1 MKKTI
6 FGLMSIFAK
15 QYFTKLQAMLLYLKK
30 HYIKRIKYMELK
42 KLLLS
47 SSVLLAG
54 ISQATTMPMSIS
66 GGSAAAVALCK
77 DNKVY
82 AWGENANKLDSTST
96 NVLGLDTT
104 IAGYVYK
111 SYYTTPMLVDT
122 KDIKFTQVDAGS
134 GATFLGISDKGVL
147 YFWGWGN
154 YNNAKYNALAP
165 VECQAKGYNEDGTP
179 GGKYLG
185 NVKKVAGAT
194 NGFIALQNDGN
205 VVMSEDFIHID
216 TAIIGQGD
224 LRKKVIDICAGDNSF
239 FVLTADGILYSAGSW
254 DGHGSNASEKYTNE
268 LKPVLLEKTKEP
280 LKNVVAIGSGDCSS
294 FAVTKDGKAYGWGNG
309 GWNGCTGTG
318 IQANNSY
325 ANPIIAGDYAKI
337 SGLDYL
343 SNVKQIDGGRGYGAA
358 VTFDGYLLYWGS
370 NEGNGGVAGA
380 DTLSK
385 SLNKPIFLTYKDGS
399 IVNDAVAIACGDN
412 FGYVVNNKNQYFA
425 FGLNDLGQCGVG
437 SEDSII
443 RYLHPMSFDCELPTL
458 CPTVHLSED
467 TVTTCGDGSSAIS
480 ALTSSVL
487 DNKDFSLNWYFN
499 GDKLTDTTIICN
511 VDKEGEYKVV
521 MTPYDSI
528 CPSISDYVY
537 VKQNKFTFENIDN
550 DILLTDTTNMKD
562 IDFSFRI
569 SSEEETNIILYGD
582 ENCTNPIDTTAI
594 NIGDNLISIPGSL
607 VSIEESKANVWAKET
622 KQTTL
627 LPQEDFTNTKKE
639 IFQSFGMIIT
649 TANTATLSSFKVKF
663 KSFSGET
670 SISVTPALYRAK
682 FDNATHIADMELI
695 SKGKAQAFE
704 VDDTGTECTIECGFE
719 IPANGF
725 YVIGMDVNGNAETFT
740 QSCSEQDLNSPLFKK
755 SIVDINNIGVEWV
768 GCTANS
774 YKTTYAKDSNCYYDL
789 IFTNI
794 ETSKCAV
801 KLTTNIETENTP
813 CRTISSENG
822 TVDGDK
828 FDIFGRKIVN
838 VQPKTIY
845 IQDGKKYILS
855 K

>member
-1 MKKTI
+1 
-6 FGLMSIFAK
+6 
-15 QYFTKLQAMLLYLKK
+15 
-30 HYIKRIKYMELK
+30 MEFK

-54 ISQATTMPMSIS
+54 ISQATTMPMPIS
-66 GGSAAAVALCK
+66 GGSATGVALCK

-82 AWGENANKLDSTST
+82 AWGQNVHDLKKDSTIT
-96 NVLGLDTT
+96 NTLFLDTT
-104 IAGYVYK
+104 VAGYTNK
-111 SYYTTPMLVDT
+111 KFCSTPSLVDT
-122 KDIKFTQVDAGS
+122 KGIKLTQVDAGS

-147 YFWGWGN
+147 YYWGMTSTDSLL
-154 YNNAKYNALAP
+154 YSKIAP
-165 VECQAKGYNEDGTP
+165 IECGQTKGYNEDGTL

-185 NVKKVAGAT
+185 NVKKVAGT
-194 NGFIALQNDGN
+194 TYGFIALQNDGN
-205 VVMSEDFIHID
+205 VVMSKDFIHID
-216 TAIIGQGD
+216 TAIIGQEN
-224 LRKKVIDICAGDNSF
+224 LQKKVIDICAGDNSF
-239 FVLTADGILYSAGSW
+239 FALTADGMLYSAGNW
-254 DGHGSNASEKYTNE
+254 DGHGSNGTEEYTNK
-268 LKPVLLEKTKEP
+268 LNPVLLEKTMEP
-280 LKNVVAIGSGDCSS
+280 LKDVVAIGSGDNSS
-294 FAVTKDGKAYGWGNG
+294 FAVTKDGKAYGWGRG
-309 GWNGCTGTG
+309 AWNGCAGTG
-318 IQANNSY
+318 ALRESMY
-325 ANPIIAGDYAKI
+325 ANPIVAGDYAKI

-343 SNVKQIDGGRGYGAA
+343 NNVKQIDGGRGYGAA

-370 NEGNGGVAGA
+370 NEENGGVAGA
-380 DTLSK
+380 DTLKPSI
-385 SLNKPIFLTYKDGS
+385 LKPIFLTYEDGS
-399 IVNDAVAIACGDN
+399 IVNDAVAIECGDN

-437 SEDSII
+437 SDSTTI
-443 RYLHPMSFDCELPTL
+443 RYLHPMSFDCELATL
-458 CPTVHLSED
+458 CPNVRLLED
-467 TVTTCGDGSSAIS
+467 TVTTCGDGSTAVS

-487 DNKDFSLNWYFN
+487 GNKDFSLNWYFN
-499 GDKLTDTTIICN
+499 GDKLADTTIICN

-521 MTPYDSI
+521 MSPYDSL
-528 CPSISDYVY
+528 CSSISDYVY

-569 SSEEETNIILYGD
+569 SSEEETSLILYGD

-663 KSFSGET
+663 KSFLDET
-670 SISVTPALYRAK
+670 QISITPALYRAK
-682 FDNATHIADMELI
+682 FDNGTPNVDMELI
-695 SKGKAQAFE
+695 SKGKTQVLT
-704 VDDTGTECTIECGFE
+704 VDDKGTECTVECEFE
-719 IPANGF
+719 IPDNGF
-725 YVIGMDVNGNAETFT
+725 YVIGMDVNGNVETFT

-822 TVDGDK
+822 TVDGEK

-845 IQDGKKYILS
+845 IKDGKKYILS

>member
-1 MKKTI
+1 MV
-6 FGLMSIFAK
+6 
-15 QYFTKLQAMLLYLKK
+15 
-30 HYIKRIKYMELK
+30 LK

-54 ISQATTMPMSIS
+54 ISQATTMPIS
-66 GGSAAAVALCK
+66 GGSATSVALCK

-82 AWGENANKLDSTST
+82 AWGGKNVNKLDSTII

-104 IAGYVYK
+104 AAGYVNK
-111 SYYTTPMLVDT
+111 SYYSIPMLVDT
-122 KDIKFTQVDAGS
+122 KGIKLAQVDAGS
-134 GATFLGISDKGVL
+134 GSTFMGVSDKGIL
-147 YFWGWGN
+147 YYWGMTSSDSLL
-154 YNNAKYNALAP
+154 YLYSKIAP
-165 VECQAKGYNEDGTP
+165 IECGQLKGYNEDGTP

-185 NVKKVAGAT
+185 NIKKVAGAT
-194 NGFIALQNDGN
+194 YGFIALQNDGN

-239 FVLTADGILYSAGSW
+239 FALTADGIIYSAGSW
-254 DGHGSNASEKYTNE
+254 DGHGSDAKREYTNE
-268 LKPVLLEKTKEP
+268 LKPVLLEKTMEP
-280 LKNVVAIGSGDCSS
+280 LKDVVAIGSGDCSS
-294 FAVTKDGKAYGWGNG
+294 FAVTKNGKAYGWGNG

-318 IQANNSY
+318 DQRILKY
-325 ANPIIAGDYAKI
+325 ANPIAAGDYAKI

-343 SNVKQIDGGRGYGAA
+343 NNVKQIDGGRGYGAA

-370 NEGNGGVAGA
+370 NEENGGVAGA
-380 DTLSK
+380 DTLKPSI
-385 SLNKPIFLTYKDGS
+385 LKPIFLTYEDGS
-399 IVNDAVAIACGDN
+399 IVNDAVAIECGDN

-437 SEDSII
+437 SDSTTI

-458 CPTVHLSED
+458 CPNVRLLED
-467 TVTTCGDGSSAIS
+467 TVTTCGNGSTAVS

-487 DNKDFSLNWYFN
+487 GNKDFSLNWYFN
-499 GDKLTDTTIICN
+499 GNKLADTTIICN

-521 MTPYDSI
+521 MTPYDSL
-528 CPSISDYVY
+528 CSSISDYVY

-550 DILLTDTTNMKD
+550 DILLTDTTNIKD
-562 IDFSFRI
+562 LDFSFRI
-569 SSEEETNIILYGD
+569 LTEEETNVILYGD
-582 ENCTNPIDTTAI
+582 EDCTKPIDTLAI
-594 NIGDNLISIPGSL
+594 NIGENIISVPGSL
-607 VSIEESKANVWAKET
+607 VSIEEKKVNVWAKET

-627 LPQEDFTNTKKE
+627 FPQEDFNE
-639 IFQSFGMIIT
+639 NQMEVFQSFGMIIT

-663 KSFSGET
+663 KSFLDET
-670 SISVTPALYRAK
+670 QISITPALYRAK
-682 FDNATHIADMELI
+682 FDNGTPNVDMELI
-695 SKGKAQAFE
+695 SKGKTQVLT
-704 VDDTGTECTIECGFE
+704 VDDKGTECTVECEFE
-719 IPANGF
+719 IPNNGF
-725 YVIGMDVNGNAETFT
+725 YVIGMNVDGNLQIYTH
-740 QSCSEQDLNSPLFKK
+740 SCPKQNSDSPLFKE
-755 SIVDINNIGVEWV
+755 SIVDINDIGVEWV
-768 GCTANS
+768 GCTAHS
-774 YKTTYAKDSNCYYDL
+774 YKTTYSFDKNCYYDL

-813 CRTISSENG
+813 CRTISSENE